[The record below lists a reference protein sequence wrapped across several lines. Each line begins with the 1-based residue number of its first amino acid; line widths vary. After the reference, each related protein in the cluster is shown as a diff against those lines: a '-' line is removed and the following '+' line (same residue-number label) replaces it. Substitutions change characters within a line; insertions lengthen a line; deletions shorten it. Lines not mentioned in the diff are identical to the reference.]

1 MPKND
6 SRRGATNLGTP
17 LMIVAFVVIGGF
29 MYWLS
34 EQAAAEREMQAI
46 EETPVEDTTPSVR
59 VVAPGDIQMDASPF
73 LGEEIRINA
82 TNVASLLG
90 QQGFWLA
97 TPSGN
102 PFLVSKGPEVMASG
116 VTITSG
122 SPVTVIGTVREMNDS
137 TLTAWTE
144 AGTIAEGD
152 RVVAEFATH
161 YIEASDV
168 MTPQGQR
175 PGGSGGQGSGGQGA
189 GNDEGADEGSDGSG
203 S

>member
-34 EQAAAEREMQAI
+34 EQAAAERAQRAI
-46 EETPVEDTTPSVR
+46 EEEPVEDTTPSVR

-73 LGEEIRINA
+73 MGEEIRINA

-90 QQGFWLA
+90 QQGFWLE
-97 TPSGN
+97 TPSGS
-102 PFLVSKGPEVMASG
+102 PFLISKGPEVMASG
-116 VTITSG
+116 VTITPG
-122 SPVTVIGTVREMNDS
+122 TPVTVVGTVHEMNDS

-152 RVVAEFATH
+152 RIVAEFATH
-161 YIEASDV
+161 FIEATNV
-168 MTPQGQR
+168 VTPEGSGQ
-175 PGGSGGQGSGGQGA
+175 PGGAGGQGA
-189 GNDEGADEGSDGSG
+189 GNDEEGADEGSDGSG